1 MSPNVPRLLCAIM
14 LLAVMPAAWAQDQF
28 SNDGNH
34 GHGLRITSATFNN
47 NGSIPYSMVWNQC
60 SAYPGGLDQ
69 SPQLTWTGARGN
81 TRSFI
86 VVVYDVTAS
95 FTHWAMYNI
104 PSTTTSLPQNAG
116 IAGSTYGT
124 QIYNDFGD
132 PSYDGPCPPTTLS
145 PLSHQYVITVYALK
159 TMLPTIP
166 TYGDFVPFPEALYQ
180 AMIAAARNGDIT
192 DSASIT
198 GYFPGQ

>member
-1 MSPNVPRLLCAIM
+1 MSPNISRYLCAIVV
-14 LLAVMPAAWAQDQF
+14 LALVPAAWAQDQF
-28 SNDGNH
+28 GDDGNH

-104 PSTTTSLPQNAG
+104 APTTTSLPQNAG
-116 IAGSTYGT
+116 VAGSTYGT

-132 PSYDGPCPPTTLS
+132 PSYDGPCPPTNMT
-145 PLSHQYVITVYALK
+145 PLSHQYVTTVYALK